1 MTTMR
6 HIEIVRSKR
15 STPSPEDANKTSS
28 KRSWSITTL
37 IGSIAAMT
45 TLAGIVLHGCGHVAY
60 TSYLNAWGV
69 QADLF
74 PQSTDWK
81 VIRGYYA
88 VVLEGIGVIHSVPWL
103 VLLLAFFLLW
113 LAVWVYRF
121 PARPTKGVR
130 MKEFGRRHP
139 SIMLVLSSGGIAA
152 SGIYLATTLFFVG
165 LFVSVLPGFVGEHAG
180 KKEASAEQLRLLG
193 PVSRGD
199 TELWEK
205 GERKIR
211 GHIIASS
218 SELIAIYDIDLHQVR
233 TLSRGDW
240 EIRRVTP

>member
-1 MTTMR
+1 MAR
-6 HIEIVRSKR
+6 IVARFFLIVVGSLGLPLPCPTHQRSSHER
-15 STPSPEDANKTSS
+15 IWSASS
-28 KRSWSITTL
+28 FHHACPI
-37 IGSIAAMT
+37 
-45 TLAGIVLHGCGHVAY
+45 
-60 TSYLNAWGV
+60 
-69 QADLF
+69 
-74 PQSTDWK
+74 
-81 VIRGYYA
+81 IRG
-88 VVLEGIGVIHSVPWL
+88 HRR
-103 VLLLAFFLLW
+103 LW
-113 LAVWVYRF
+113 
-121 PARPTKGVR
+121 
-130 MKEFGRRHP
+130 
-139 SIMLVLSSGGIAA
+139 
-152 SGIYLATTLFFVG
+152 YLPCNDTFFVG

>member
-1 MTTMR
+1 MR

-180 KKEASAEQLRLLG
+180 KKKQALSSFAYSAQCRAVIRNSGRRAS
-193 PVSRGD
+193 
-199 TELWEK
+199 
-205 GERKIR
+205 ERSV
-211 GHIIASS
+211 ATSS
-218 SELIAIYDIDLHQVR
+218 PAALN
-233 TLSRGDW
+233 
-240 EIRRVTP
+240 

>member
-1 MTTMR
+1 MR

-15 STPSPEDANKTSS
+15 STPSPEDANTASS
-28 KRSWSITTL
+28 KRSWSITRFV
-37 IGSIAAMT
+37 GSLAAVT

-60 TSYLNAWGV
+60 TSYLKAWGV

-81 VIRGYYA
+81 VVRGYYA
-88 VVLEGIGVIHSVPWL
+88 IVLQGLGMFRSFPWFSVATAFVFVWIA
-103 VLLLAFFLLW
+103 VLI
-113 LAVWVYRF
+113 YRL
-121 PARPTKGVR
+121 PARPVGEGR
-130 MKEFGRRHP
+130 IKEFFLRHP
-139 SIMLVLSSGGIAA
+139 WIKLISSSAGIAA
-152 SGIYLATTLFFVG
+152 SGVYLALTLFLVG
-165 LFVSVLPGFVGEHAG
+165 LLVATLPGLLGEHAG
-180 KKEASAEQLRLLG
+180 KDDANAEKGRLLG

-199 TELWEK
+199 SELWEK

-218 SELIAIYDIDLHQVR
+218 SDLIAIYDIDLHQVR

-240 EIRRVTP
+240 EIRRVGP